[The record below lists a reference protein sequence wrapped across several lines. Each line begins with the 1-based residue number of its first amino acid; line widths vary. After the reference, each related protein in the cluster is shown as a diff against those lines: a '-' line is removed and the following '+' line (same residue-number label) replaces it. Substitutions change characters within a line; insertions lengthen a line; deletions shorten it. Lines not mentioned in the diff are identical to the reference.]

1 MSGNPRNKNGARR
14 RAIRKRHK
22 AIGAPCW
29 LCGKPIDY
37 SLPAGHPMSFEVD
50 EVVPVSLGG
59 SPIEWEN
66 TRPAHRI
73 CNQRRGNKPVRI
85 NKAEEHEAVD
95 TNNTLE
101 QPLPRS
107 RDWLGGIPST

>member
-1 MSGNPRNKNGARR
+1 
-14 RAIRKRHK
+14 
-22 AIGAPCW
+22 
-29 LCGKPIDY
+29 
-37 SLPAGHPMSFEVD
+37 MSFEVD

-85 NKAEEHEAVD
+85 NKDEDHEEQQEAVD

-107 RDWLGGIPST
+107 RDWWGGIPSP